1 MNTTIQIARLTVFE
15 EMVRA
20 AIHAPS
26 ADNNQPWQFVAD
38 GERLAVFLDRARALP
53 SDVNGM
59 FDLTAL
65 GAAIE
70 NACLAARKLG
80 YIPNVRYDDSNKG
93 TAPFFTAPSPDSK
106 LIATIDL
113 VAGDA
118 SDSLVDWVTQRCTC
132 RKLYSTRP
140 VGAETLDQLA
150 GETSGIDDVRLD
162 WLSDRS
168 QIRTFARLVATSDR
182 FRFQYEPFHAEL
194 YRQLRFTVDEVERSG
209 DGLDVRTLELP
220 PGGAAVLRWLGNWN
234 RMRQLSRWGL
244 DRLLTIP
251 SAQAVWRSGA
261 VGILSVGEST
271 AEAFIRGGRVFQRIW
286 LRATAE
292 GLAMHPL
299 GSLPIFLAHLQ
310 QYEGQDLRDKDRILT
325 ARLGAELHRL
335 TAGTQDRIIQIVFR
349 VGYGPQQTERSRRR
363 PAGDVFQ
370 SVES

>member
-1 MNTTIQIARLTVFE
+1 MTTTIQLTRVTVFE
-15 EMVRA
+15 EMARA

-26 ADNNQPWQFVAD
+26 ADNNQPWQFVTD
-38 GERLAVFLDRARALP
+38 GERLAVFLDRGRSLP
-53 SDVNGM
+53 SDVNEM

-70 NACLAARKLG
+70 NACLAAKKLG
-80 YIPNVRYDDSNKG
+80 YIPDVRYVHPKKG
-93 TAPFFTAPSPDSK
+93 SEPFFATQSPDSK

-118 SDSLVDWVTQRCTC
+118 PDSLVDWVTQRCTC
-132 RKLYSTRP
+132 RKLYSTSR
-140 VGAETLDQLA
+140 VEAETLDQLA
-150 GETSGIDDVRLD
+150 GETCGIDDVRLD

-234 RMRQLSRWGL
+234 RMQQLSRWGL

-251 SAQAVWRSGA
+251 SAQAVRRSGA

-271 AEAFIRGGRVFQRIW
+271 AEAFVCGGRAFQRVW

-292 GLAMHPL
+292 RLALHPL

-310 QYEGQDLRDKDRILT
+310 QCEGQDLREKDRILT
-325 ARLGAELHRL
+325 ARLAAELHRL
-335 TAGTQDRIIQIVFR
+335 AAGTRERMIQIVFR
-349 VGYGPQQTERSRRR
+349 VGYGPQPTERTRRR

-370 SVES
+370 SVEC